1 MRSFWSRV
9 MDAPGDCSPSRNV
22 VSKIIN
28 LSAIFHSWFEIFKKQ
43 LGHKK
48 SPLHLAYG
56 LLGKLNSVR
65 YTSRPWGV
73 SSRASKFVFIEI
85 MYHKF

>member
-1 MRSFWSRV
+1 
-9 MDAPGDCSPSRNV
+9 
-22 VSKIIN
+22 
-28 LSAIFHSWFEIFKKQ
+28 
-43 LGHKK
+43 
-48 SPLHLAYG
+48 LAYG